1 MDLSIIIKILQ
12 IKKNPK
18 IWSIKKKKKEKVE
31 MQ

>member
-12 IKKNPK
+12 IKKK
-18 IWSIKKKKKEKVE
+18 IQKFEVLRKKKEKVA